1 MSKQLEEFRA
11 YRRRMNE
18 KILGCDHLGIKRFF
32 NLDTKAYEDGALD
45 GRTKELLGL
54 VASTVLRCNDCI
66 DYHLIQCVRLGFSDA
81 ELHDGLNVAL
91 VVGGS
96 ITIPHLRH
104 AFDTIEQ
111 LRGMEGAGGTLD
123 STDEHKQPDRSD
135 HSDLWLDVKAGHVW
149 VDGTLLEPLTSS
161 EFRLLTFLYEH
172 RGEICD
178 RRQIAEVVWGMEYP
192 TEVDDSRIDKLV
204 SRLRFKVEPYPQ
216 NPRYLVT
223 VRGRGLLLKRQ

>member
-1 MSKQLEEFRA
+1 MSKQLEQFNA
-11 YRRRMNE
+11 YRQRMNE

-96 ITIPHLRH
+96 IVIPHLRH

-111 LRGMEGAGGTLD
+111 LRAMEAEGESLD
-123 STDEHKQPDRSD
+123 
-135 HSDLWLDVKAGHVW
+135 L
-149 VDGTLLEPLTSS
+149 
-161 EFRLLTFLYEH
+161 
-172 RGEICD
+172 
-178 RRQIAEVVWGMEYP
+178 
-192 TEVDDSRIDKLV
+192 
-204 SRLRFKVEPYPQ
+204 
-216 NPRYLVT
+216 
-223 VRGRGLLLKRQ
+223 